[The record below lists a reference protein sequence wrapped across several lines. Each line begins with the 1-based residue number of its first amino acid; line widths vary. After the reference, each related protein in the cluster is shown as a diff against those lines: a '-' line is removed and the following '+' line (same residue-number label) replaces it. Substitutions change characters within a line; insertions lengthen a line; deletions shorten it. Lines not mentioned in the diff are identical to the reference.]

1 MTAAATRVEEA
12 LRDVLDPE
20 YPISIV
26 DLGLVRGVAVE
37 GGTAHVR
44 ITYTSLGC
52 PCTELIQDDIRE
64 RLLGIIEGRCA
75 SGRNGAQWQVDAVR
89 AFEAHGL
96 DRWEA
101 LRRMTQEYVVRMH
114 ANTPVHTWDPV

>member
-1 MTAAATRVEEA
+1 MATATEVQEA
-12 LRDVLDPE
+12 LADVLDPE

-37 GGTAHVR
+37 GATAHVK

-64 RLLGIIEGRCA
+64 RLMRLEGVEEVEIEEVFEPWTRRDISMRGLKVLQR
-75 SGRNGAQWQVDAVR
+75 SGVG
-89 AFEAHGL
+89 
-96 DRWEA
+96 
-101 LRRMTQEYVVRMH
+101 
-114 ANTPVHTWDPV
+114 